1 MEAIRMTSR
10 TVVAVGGNSLI
21 SSGGN
26 NGNLDTHKLARTV
39 CEELA
44 TIAQFRGGVVITHGN
59 GPQVGFELL
68 RNAMAASCVPP
79 DGMDVNVAATQGYIG
94 YLLQQ
99 VLGDVLEERGV
110 DIPVTALITQV
121 LVAPDDPAFKN
132 PSKPVGPFYSEEEA
146 RKISNE
152 FGWIMKEDAGRGWR
166 RVVSSPKPRR
176 ILELES
182 IRTLVNAGQI
192 VICAGGGGIP
202 VVREGYKVRGVP
214 AVIDKDHVSALLST
228 RLEVD
233 TYVISTAVPEV
244 YVNFGK
250 PDQRPIRSATLEE
263 MERFVYQGEFAEGS
277 MMPKI
282 RASIGFLKHGGEK
295 VVISSPGHILSA
307 LDGEAGTTI
316 IHGGSSIR
324 KSMFLSGS
332 EGASSTEG

>member
-21 SSGGN
+21 SSGGK

-68 RNAMAASCVPP
+68 RNAMAASSVPP

-99 VLGDVLEERGV
+99 VLGDVLEER
-110 DIPVTALITQV
+110 DINIPVTALVTQV
-121 LVAPDDPAFKN
+121 LVAPDDPAFDN
-132 PSKPVGPFYSEEEA
+132 PSKPVGPFYSEDEA
-146 RKISNE
+146 RTINEE

-202 VVREGYKVRGVP
+202 VVREGYMVRGVP
-214 AVIDKDHVSALLST
+214 AVIDKDHVSALLAT
-228 RLEVD
+228 RLEAD

-244 YVNFGK
+244 YVNYGK
-250 PDQRPIRSATLEE
+250 PDQKSIRSATLEE
-263 MERFVYQGEFAEGS
+263 MERYVYEGEFAAGS
-277 MMPKI
+277 MLPKI
-282 RASIGFLKHGGEK
+282 RASIGFLKHGGER
-295 VVISSPGHILSA
+295 VVISSPGSLLAA

-316 IHGGSSIR
+316 VHGGSSIQ
-324 KSMFLSGS
+324 KAVLLSGS
-332 EGASSTEG
+332 EG

>member
-1 MEAIRMTSR
+1 MEAVRMTSR

-21 SSGGN
+21 SSGGK

-68 RNAMAASCVPP
+68 RNAMASSCVPP

-94 YLLQQ
+94 YLIQQ
-99 VLGDVLEERGV
+99 VLGDVLEERDV
-110 DIPVTALITQV
+110 NIPVTALITQV
-121 LVAPDDPAFKN
+121 LVAPDDPAFEN
-132 PSKPVGPFYSEEEA
+132 PSKPVGSFYSEDEA
-146 RKISNE
+146 HKINEE
-152 FGWIMKEDAGRGWR
+152 FGWVLKEDAGRGWR

-214 AVIDKDHVSALLST
+214 AVIDKDHVSALLAT
-228 RLEVD
+228 RLEAD

-250 PDQRPIRSATLEE
+250 PDQKPIHSATLEE
-263 MERFVYQGEFAEGS
+263 MERFVYQGEFAAGS
-277 MMPKI
+277 MLPKI
-282 RASIGFLKHGGEK
+282 RASIGFLKHGGER
-295 VVISSPGHILSA
+295 VVISSPGNLLSA

-316 IHGGSSIR
+316 VHGGSTIQKSIL
-324 KSMFLSGS
+324 LSGS
-332 EGASSTEG
+332 ES

>member
-1 MEAIRMTSR
+1 M
-10 TVVAVGGNSLI
+10 I
-21 SSGGN
+21 SSGRN
-26 NGNLDTHKLARTV
+26 NGNLDTHEMAREV

-68 RNAMAASCVPP
+68 RNALAASSVPP

-94 YLLQQ
+94 YILQQ
-99 VLGDVLEERGV
+99 VLGDVLEERDI

-121 LVAPDDPAFKN
+121 LVAPDDPAFEN

-146 RKISNE
+146 RKINEE
-152 FGWIMKEDAGRGWR
+152 FGWIMKEDSGRGWR

-176 ILELES
+176 ILELEA

-214 AVIDKDHVSALLST
+214 AVIDKDHVSALLAT
-228 RLEVD
+228 RLEAD

-244 YVNFGK
+244 YVKFGK
-250 PDQRPIRSATLEE
+250 PDQRAIGNATLEE
-263 MERFVYQGEFAEGS
+263 MEQYVHQGEFAAGS
-277 MMPKI
+277 MLPKI
-282 RASIGFLKHGGEK
+282 RASIGFLKHGGRK
-295 VVISSPGHILSA
+295 VVITSPGNILMA
-307 LDGEAGTTI
+307 LDGKAGTTI
-316 IHGGSSIR
+316 THGGSGLQETVN
-324 KSMFLSGS
+324 LSES
-332 EGASSTEG
+332 

>member
-1 MEAIRMTSR
+1 MEAARMTSR

-21 SSGGN
+21 SSGGK
-26 NGNLDTHKLARTV
+26 NGNRDTHQVAREV

-44 TIAQFRGGVVITHGN
+44 TLAQYRGGVVITHGN

-68 RNAMAASCVPP
+68 RNALAAASVPP
-79 DGMDVNVAATQGYIG
+79 DGMDLNVAATQGYIG
-94 YLLQQ
+94 YILQQ

-121 LVAPDDPAFKN
+121 LVAPDDPAFEH
-132 PSKPVGPFYSEEEA
+132 PSKPVGPFYSEDEA
-146 RKISNE
+146 QKIQEKFN
-152 FGWIMKEDAGRGWR
+152 WAMKEDAGRGWR

-176 ILELES
+176 ILELEA

-228 RLEVD
+228 RLEAD

-250 PDQRPIRSATLEE
+250 PDQKAIRRATLVE
-263 MERFVYQGEFAEGS
+263 MEKYVYDGEFAEGS
-277 MMPKI
+277 MLPKI

-295 VVISSPGHILSA
+295 VVITSPGNILKA

-316 IHGGSSIR
+316 IHN
-324 KSMFLSGS
+324 K
-332 EGASSTEG
+332 

>member
-1 MEAIRMTSR
+1 MEALRVTSR

-26 NGNLDTHKLARTV
+26 SGNQDTHQLARLV

-68 RNAMAASCVPP
+68 RNAMAASSVPP

-94 YLLQQ
+94 YILQQ

-110 DIPVTALITQV
+110 DIPVTALVTQV
-121 LVAPDDPAFKN
+121 LVAPDDPAFEN

-146 RKISNE
+146 VKINDE
-152 FGWIMKEDAGRGWR
+152 FGWIMKEDSGRGWR

-192 VICAGGGGIP
+192 VICAGGGGVP
-202 VVREGYKVRGVP
+202 VIREGYKVRGVP

-228 RLEVD
+228 RLEAD
-233 TYVISTAVPEV
+233 TYVVSTSVPEV

-250 PDQRPIRSATLEE
+250 PDQKPVRSATLEE
-263 MERFVYQGEFAEGS
+263 MERFVYRGEFAEGS
-277 MMPKI
+277 MLPKI

-295 VVISSPGHILSA
+295 VVITSPGNILRA

-316 IHGGSSIR
+316 VHGGSGIQKSIH
-324 KSMFLSGS
+324 LSGNES
-332 EGASSTEG
+332 

>member
-1 MEAIRMTSR
+1 MQARMTSR

-21 SSGGN
+21 SSGGKK
-26 NGNLDTHKLARTV
+26 GNLDTHKLARTV

-68 RNAMAASCVPP
+68 RNKMAASCVPP

-110 DIPVTALITQV
+110 DIPVTALVTQV
-121 LVAPDDPAFKN
+121 LVAPDDPAFEN

-146 RKISNE
+146 DKINNE

-166 RVVSSPKPRR
+166 RVVPSPKPRR

-192 VICAGGGGIP
+192 VICAGGGGVP

-228 RLEVD
+228 RLEAD

-250 PDQRPIRSATLEE
+250 PDQRPIHSATLEE

-277 MMPKI
+277 MLPKI

-295 VVISSPGHILSA
+295 VVISSPGSILSA

-316 IHGGSSIR
+316 IHGGSSIQ
-324 KSMFLSGS
+324 KSILLSGS
-332 EGASSTEG
+332 EGSSSTEA